1 MRVHQ
6 QILGYFVT
14 LFFLCVSFAVPAQAM
29 DVTLAWDANTEPE
42 LAGYRLHYGTE
53 AGGGSYKGTGA
64 TDGDS
69 PIDVGNV
76 TTFTLH
82 GLPDGVVHFFVVTA
96 YSDEG
101 AQSDY
106 SNEVDAL
113 SIKLSPG
120 SNLISLYRQPLAV
133 DITHVLEPISG
144 KYTSVW
150 GFGEDGWSVYD
161 PANPAFSDLKK
172 MEAGRGYWIDMKQ
185 SGTLPVFGSSAPKQT
200 SLSSGSNLVGYNSA
214 INQEIADAIGSIENA
229 CGSVWAFVDG
239 NWRVYDL
246 ANPAFSDL
254 GMLEPGRGY
263 WIDVSKACVWNVP

>member
-6 QILGYFVT
+6 KVFGYLVT

-42 LAGYRLHYGTE
+42 LSGYKLHYGTE

-64 TDGDS
+64 AEGDS

-82 GLPDGVVHFFVVTA
+82 GLPDGTVHFFVVTA
-96 YSDEG
+96 YSDKG
-101 AQSDY
+101 TQSDY

-113 SIKLSPG
+113 AIKLSSG
-120 SNLISLYRQPLAV
+120 SNLISLYRQPSDV
-133 DITHVLEPISG
+133 DITQVLEPISG

-150 GFGEDGWSVYD
+150 AFGEDNWSVYD
-161 PANPAFSDLKK
+161 PANPAFSDLKE

-185 SGTLPVFGSSAPKQT
+185 PGTLPVFGSLPSNQI
-200 SLSSGSNLVGYNSA
+200 SLSNGSNLVGYNA
-214 INQEIADAIGSIENA
+214 AAAREISNAIGSIENE
-229 CGSVWAFVDG
+229 CGSVWTFVDG
-239 NWRVYDL
+239 NWRVYDP

-254 GMLEPGRGY
+254 GGMEPGHGY
-263 WIDVSKACVWNVP
+263 WIDVSKACVWTLP